1 MIDFKR
7 TLELIK
13 GAIFDPEPTWDGY
26 LPDAEDWK
34 KTAVLLTG
42 PLILGSG
49 VLAFVL
55 DWIFPNRMTFIP
67 DTSLLDMLKG
77 FVIGAVAATIVA
89 FIFAFL
95 AGLFKG
101 KNSFPRALAATTLAF
116 VPSYFGN
123 ALVHIP
129 WIGWLLMLA
138 LGIYGLVL
146 LWRILPR
153 YLEVPSTSRV
163 GHYIL
168 SLVTSVAVFLVMGFL
183 FGASVMGP
191 RATGFD
197 MSDGGDA
204 GVSAGTTGVFGN
216 LERQGRIIESAEKD
230 SYDPPRNGKLS
241 RSQVEEF
248 VAVMT
253 KTREYQAD
261 QARRLEELGDKV
273 EDDDIASMAEA
284 MSGIAGV
291 ANITNAEMEVVK
303 TGGGN
308 WAEHQWVKEQIY
320 VARIQKDINETVAHN
335 YELYREF
342 EDALIELG
350 F

>member
-1 MIDFKR
+1 MFDFKR
-7 TLELIK
+7 TIALIK
-13 GAIFDPEPTWDGY
+13 GAIFDPEPTWDSY

-42 PLILGSG
+42 PLIIGSG

-55 DWIFPNRMTFIP
+55 DRIFPNRMSFIP

-77 FVIGAVAATIVA
+77 IVIAAVAAVIVA
-89 FIFAFL
+89 FIFALL

-101 KNSFPRALAATTLAF
+101 KNSFPRALAATSLAF
-116 VPSYFGN
+116 VPGYVGS

-146 LWRILPR
+146 LWRILPK
-153 YLEVPSTSRV
+153 YLEVPGAGRV

-168 SLVTSVAVFLVMGFL
+168 SLVASIAVFFVL
-183 FGASVMGP
+183 GAMLGTSVMGSRGP
-191 RATGFD
+191 GFD
-197 MSDGGDA
+197 TDQRSDS
-204 GVSAGTTGVFGN
+204 GVSSGTGMFGD
-216 LERQGRIIESAEKD
+216 LERQGRIMESAEKD
-230 SYDPPRNGKLS
+230 SYDPPGDGKLS
-241 RSQVEEF
+241 RSQVEKF

-253 KTREYQAD
+253 KTRDYQAA
-261 QARRLEELGDKV
+261 QAERLEELSKKAENNDV
-273 EDDDIASMAEA
+273 ASMAEA
-284 MSGIAGV
+284 MSGLAGV
-291 ANITNAEMEVVK
+291 ASITNAEMEVVK

-308 WAEHQWVKEQIY
+308 WAEHQWVKEQLH
-320 VARIQKDINETVAHN
+320 VARIQKNINETVEHN
-335 YELYREF
+335 YELYQQF
-342 EDALIELG
+342 EDELNESG

>member
-1 MIDFKR
+1 MFDFKR
-7 TLELIK
+7 TFALIK
-13 GAIFDPEPTWDGY
+13 GAIFDPEPTWDSY

-55 DWIFPNRMTFIP
+55 DRMFPNRMAFIP

-77 FVIGAVAATIVA
+77 IVIGAVAAVVVA
-89 FIFAFL
+89 FIFALL

-146 LWRILPR
+146 LWRILPK
-153 YLEVPSTSRV
+153 YLEVPGTSRV

-168 SLVTSVAVFLVMGFL
+168 SLVSLHCGLSCHGVCLWSQHDGF
-183 FGASVMGP
+183 AS
-191 RATGFD
+191 D
-197 MSDGGDA
+197 
-204 GVSAGTTGVFGN
+204 
-216 LERQGRIIESAEKD
+216 RIGHE
-230 SYDPPRNGKLS
+230 
-241 RSQVEEF
+241 
-248 VAVMT
+248 
-253 KTREYQAD
+253 
-261 QARRLEELGDKV
+261 
-273 EDDDIASMAEA
+273 
-284 MSGIAGV
+284 
-291 ANITNAEMEVVK
+291 
-303 TGGGN
+303 
-308 WAEHQWVKEQIY
+308 
-320 VARIQKDINETVAHN
+320 
-335 YELYREF
+335 
-342 EDALIELG
+342 
-350 F
+350 